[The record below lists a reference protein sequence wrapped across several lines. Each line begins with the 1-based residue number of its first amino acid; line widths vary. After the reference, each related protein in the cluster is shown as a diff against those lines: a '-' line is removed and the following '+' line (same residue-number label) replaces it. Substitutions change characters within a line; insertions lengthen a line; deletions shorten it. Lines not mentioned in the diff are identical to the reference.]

1 MTDRIKQYED
11 DYCLLRIK
19 EGDEYFFNV
28 IFEKYRDQLFGYLYR
43 VSKSKEVSEE
53 IVLDVFLKLWNG
65 REVITEIQN
74 LEAFLYKVAHHKAI
88 DFFRAAKR
96 SPALQ
101 QALWEIITEA
111 PSAEQADSRLLHKN
125 TAALIRDAL
134 NQLSPQRRKVFE
146 LRNNEDMSYAE
157 IAATMDLSTNT
168 VRNHLAAAVQF
179 IREYLQKNNA
189 LTPLLALYLEKI
201 L

>member
-111 PSAEQADSRLLHKN
+111 PSAEQADSRLLHQH
-125 TAALIRDAL
+125 TAALIREAL
-134 NQLSPQRRKVFE
+134 DQLSPQRRKVFE
-146 LRNNEDMSYAE
+146 LRNQEDLSYAD
-157 IAATMDLSTNT
+157 IADRLDLSTHT

-179 IREYLQKNNA
+179 IRTYLQKNNA
-189 LTPLLALYLEKI
+189 LTPLVVFYLEKI